1 MSVLLLV
8 GCGAPQEKEDAQSKQ
23 EEQVVNASDENMV
36 VFPEGAMSIGEGKVK
51 VITPD
56 GTSENGNIPTVF
68 IKKDTLIQQVELELS
83 NFQSDKETF
92 VFVDQMYTDKHQV
105 TSTTQTTV
113 QLKEKRWK
121 QVVIQLLQF
130 SMKTMTRKER
140 LLVLIKQHLRQN
152 LRLNKN
158 KKYITQKV
166 VCFLFG
172 LECARVNNLFHFLIR
187 LNRK

>member
-1 MSVLLLV
+1 LKKFIITGLSVLLLV

-92 VFVDQMYTDKHQV
+92 IFVDQMYTDKHQV

-113 QLKEKRWK
+113 QSKEKTLETGSHTITAVQYENNDPK
-121 QVVIQLLQF
+121 GKVISFNQATF
-130 SMKTMTRKER
+130 ETKPAS
-140 LLVLIKQHLRQN
+140 
-152 LRLNKN
+152 
-158 KKYITQKV
+158 
-166 VCFLFG
+166 
-172 LECARVNNLFHFLIR
+172 
-187 LNRK
+187 

>member
-1 MSVLLLV
+1 MKKFIITGLSVLLLV

-56 GTSENGNIPTVF
+56 GTSENGNIPNVF

-92 VFVDQMYTDKHQV
+92 IFVDQMYTDKHQV

-113 QLKEKRWK
+113 QLKEKTLETGSHTITAVQYENNDPK
-121 QVVIQLLQF
+121 GKVISFNQATF
-130 SMKTMTRKER
+130 ETKPAS
-140 LLVLIKQHLRQN
+140 
-152 LRLNKN
+152 
-158 KKYITQKV
+158 
-166 VCFLFG
+166 
-172 LECARVNNLFHFLIR
+172 
-187 LNRK
+187 

>member
-1 MSVLLLV
+1 MKKFIITGLSVLLLV

-36 VFPEGAMSIGEGKVK
+36 VFPEGAISIGEGKVK

-83 NFQSDKETF
+83 NFQSDKEIF
-92 VFVDQMYTDKHQV
+92 IFVDQMYTDRHQV

-113 QLKEKRWK
+113 QLKEKTLETGSHTITAVQYENNDPK
-121 QVVIQLLQF
+121 GKVISFNQATF
-130 SMKTMTRKER
+130 ETKP
-140 LLVLIKQHLRQN
+140 
-152 LRLNKN
+152 
-158 KKYITQKV
+158 
-166 VCFLFG
+166 
-172 LECARVNNLFHFLIR
+172 AP
-187 LNRK
+187 

>member
-1 MSVLLLV
+1 MKKFIITGLSVLLLV

-36 VFPEGAMSIGEGKVK
+36 VFPEGAMSIGRKVK

-92 VFVDQMYTDKHQV
+92 VFVDRNVY
-105 TSTTQTTV
+105 
-113 QLKEKRWK
+113 
-121 QVVIQLLQF
+121 
-130 SMKTMTRKER
+130 
-140 LLVLIKQHLRQN
+140 
-152 LRLNKN
+152 
-158 KKYITQKV
+158 
-166 VCFLFG
+166 G
-172 LECARVNNLFHFLIR
+172 
-187 LNRK
+187 

>member
-1 MSVLLLV
+1 MKKFIITGLSVLLLV

-92 VFVDQMYTDKHQV
+92 IFVDQMYTDRHQV

-113 QLKEKRWK
+113 QLKEKTLETGSHTITAVQYENNDPK
-121 QVVIQLLQF
+121 GKVISFNQATF
-130 SMKTMTRKER
+130 ETKPAS
-140 LLVLIKQHLRQN
+140 
-152 LRLNKN
+152 
-158 KKYITQKV
+158 
-166 VCFLFG
+166 
-172 LECARVNNLFHFLIR
+172 
-187 LNRK
+187 

>member
-1 MSVLLLV
+1 MKKFIITGLSVLLLV

-83 NFQSDKETF
+83 NFQSDIETF
-92 VFVDQMYTDKHQV
+92 IFVDQMYTDRHQV

-113 QLKEKRWK
+113 QLKEKTLETGSHTITAVQYENNDPK
-121 QVVIQLLQF
+121 GKVISFNQATF
-130 SMKTMTRKER
+130 ETKPAS
-140 LLVLIKQHLRQN
+140 
-152 LRLNKN
+152 
-158 KKYITQKV
+158 
-166 VCFLFG
+166 
-172 LECARVNNLFHFLIR
+172 
-187 LNRK
+187 

>member
-1 MSVLLLV
+1 MLLV

-23 EEQVVNASDENMV
+23 EEQVVNASDENRV

-92 VFVDQMYTDKHQV
+92 IFVDQMYTDRHQV

-113 QLKEKRWK
+113 QLKEKTLETGSHTITAVQYENNDPK
-121 QVVIQLLQF
+121 GKVISFNQATF
-130 SMKTMTRKER
+130 ETKPAS
-140 LLVLIKQHLRQN
+140 
-152 LRLNKN
+152 
-158 KKYITQKV
+158 
-166 VCFLFG
+166 
-172 LECARVNNLFHFLIR
+172 
-187 LNRK
+187 

>member
-1 MSVLLLV
+1 MLLV

-92 VFVDQMYTDKHQV
+92 IFVDQMYTDKHQV

-113 QLKEKRWK
+113 QLKEKTLETGSHTITAVQYENNDPK
-121 QVVIQLLQF
+121 GKVISFNQATF
-130 SMKTMTRKER
+130 ETKPAS
-140 LLVLIKQHLRQN
+140 
-152 LRLNKN
+152 
-158 KKYITQKV
+158 
-166 VCFLFG
+166 
-172 LECARVNNLFHFLIR
+172 
-187 LNRK
+187 

>member
-1 MSVLLLV
+1 TGLSVLLLV

-92 VFVDQMYTDKHQV
+92 IFVDQMYTDRHQV

-113 QLKEKRWK
+113 QLKEKTLETGSHTITAVQYENNDPK
-121 QVVIQLLQF
+121 GKVISFNQATF
-130 SMKTMTRKER
+130 ETKPAS
-140 LLVLIKQHLRQN
+140 
-152 LRLNKN
+152 
-158 KKYITQKV
+158 
-166 VCFLFG
+166 
-172 LECARVNNLFHFLIR
+172 
-187 LNRK
+187 

>member
-1 MSVLLLV
+1 MNFEKFIITGLSVLLLV

-130 SMKTMTRKER
+130 SMKTMIRKER

-166 VCFLFG
+166 VCFLFD
-172 LECARVNNLFHFLIR
+172 
-187 LNRK
+187 

>member
-1 MSVLLLV
+1 MKKFIITGLSVLLLV

-36 VFPEGAMSIGEGKVK
+36 VFPEGVMSIGEGKVK

-92 VFVDQMYTDKHQV
+92 IFVDQMYTDRHQV

-113 QLKEKRWK
+113 QLKEKTLETGSHTITAVQYENNDPK
-121 QVVIQLLQF
+121 GKVISFNQATF
-130 SMKTMTRKER
+130 ETKPAS
-140 LLVLIKQHLRQN
+140 
-152 LRLNKN
+152 
-158 KKYITQKV
+158 
-166 VCFLFG
+166 
-172 LECARVNNLFHFLIR
+172 
-187 LNRK
+187 

>member
-1 MSVLLLV
+1 
-8 GCGAPQEKEDAQSKQ
+8 
-23 EEQVVNASDENMV
+23 
-36 VFPEGAMSIGEGKVK
+36 
-51 VITPD
+51 
-56 GTSENGNIPTVF
+56 
-68 IKKDTLIQQVELELS
+68 
-83 NFQSDKETF
+83 
-92 VFVDQMYTDKHQV
+92 MYTDKHQV

-166 VCFLFG
+166 VCFLFE
-172 LECARVNNLFHFLIR
+172 LKWARVNNLFHFLIR

>member
-1 MSVLLLV
+1 MKKFIITGLSVLLLV

-92 VFVDQMYTDKHQV
+92 IFVDQMYTDRHQV

-113 QLKEKRWK
+113 QLKEKTLETGSHTITAVQYENNDPK
-121 QVVIQLLQF
+121 GKVISFNQATF
-130 SMKTMTRKER
+130 ET
-140 LLVLIKQHLRQN
+140 
-152 LRLNKN
+152 
-158 KKYITQKV
+158 
-166 VCFLFG
+166 
-172 LECARVNNLFHFLIR
+172 
-187 LNRK
+187 

>member
-1 MSVLLLV
+1 MKKFIITGLSVLLLV

-36 VFPEGAMSIGEGKVK
+36 VFPDGAMSIGEGKVK

-113 QLKEKRWK
+113 QLKEKTLETGSHTITAVQYENNYPK
-121 QVVIQLLQF
+121 GKVISFNQATF
-130 SMKTMTRKER
+130 ETKPAS
-140 LLVLIKQHLRQN
+140 
-152 LRLNKN
+152 
-158 KKYITQKV
+158 
-166 VCFLFG
+166 
-172 LECARVNNLFHFLIR
+172 
-187 LNRK
+187 

>member
-92 VFVDQMYTDKHQV
+92 IFVDQMYTDKHQV

-113 QLKEKRWK
+113 QLKEKTLETGSHTITAVQYENNDPK
-121 QVVIQLLQF
+121 GKVISFNQATF
-130 SMKTMTRKER
+130 ETKPAS
-140 LLVLIKQHLRQN
+140 
-152 LRLNKN
+152 
-158 KKYITQKV
+158 
-166 VCFLFG
+166 
-172 LECARVNNLFHFLIR
+172 
-187 LNRK
+187 